1 VAHVEEYLMA
11 LMLSAVLFAMAGF
24 FLLLTVAR
32 QRRNERQI
40 MSRLQGES
48 ARDSRVGSILRLL
61 GDSRF
66 GQRSV
71 SLDNEMQIL
80 LNRIGWRRTSQRSL
94 FAAFQISVPVVAV
107 CVVVAIQSLFFQDAT
122 YPLLPPMFALGLG
135 YLTPKRVLAMVAAHR
150 QKQVV
155 AEISTLIPLLRILF
169 ESGMAVEQAL
179 RVLSSEGNKLLPV
192 LSSELRVL
200 LVRVDSGL
208 ELGDELT
215 KVASVLAVDE
225 FSDTCVILN
234 QLIHQG
240 GGAMKSLLALKQLI
254 DDRRLTR
261 LQEYI
266 SKLSAKMSVVMMVFL
281 FPALLIVLAGPG
293 FIAIGKALSSH

>member
-1 VAHVEEYLMA
+1 MA
-11 LMLSAVLFAMAGF
+11 LMLSAVLFAVAGL
-24 FLLLTVAR
+24 FLLLSVAR
-32 QRRNERQI
+32 QRRNQRQV
-40 MSRLQGES
+40 MARLQGQT
-48 ARDSRVGSILRLL
+48 ARDSRVGILLRVL
-61 GDSRF
+61 GDSRV

-71 SLDNEMQIL
+71 SLDSETQML
-80 LNRIGWRRTSQRSL
+80 LNRIGWRRASQRSL
-94 FAAFQISVPVVAV
+94 FAASQIGVPIVAV
-107 CVVVAIQSLFFQDAT
+107 CLVLLIQSLFFKDVS
-122 YPLLPPMFALGLG
+122 YPFMAPMFALGLG
-135 YLTPKRVLAMVAAHR
+135 YLAPKRILAAAAARR
-150 QKQVV
+150 QKKTVT
-155 AEISTLIPLLRILF
+155 EISTFIPLLRILF

-179 RVLSSEGNKLLPV
+179 RVLSNEGRRLLPV
-192 LSSELRVL
+192 MSSELRL
-200 LVRVDSGL
+200 MLVRIDSGL
-208 ELGDELT
+208 ELGDELN
-215 KVASVLAVDE
+215 KVAAVLAVDE

-293 FIAIGKALSSH
+293 FVAIGKALGTH

>member
-1 VAHVEEYLMA
+1 MA
-11 LMLSAVLFAMAGF
+11 LMLSAVLFAAAGL
-24 FLLLTVAR
+24 FLLLSVAR
-32 QRRNERQI
+32 QRRNQRQV
-40 MSRLQGES
+40 MARLQGQT
-48 ARDSRVGSILRLL
+48 ARDSRVGILLRVL

-71 SLDNEMQIL
+71 SLDSETQML
-80 LNRIGWRRTSQRSL
+80 LNRIGWRRASQRSL
-94 FAAFQISVPVVAV
+94 FAASQIGVPIVAV
-107 CVVVAIQSLFFQDAT
+107 CLVLLIQSLFFKDLS
-122 YPLLPPMFALGLG
+122 YPFMAPMFALGLG
-135 YLTPKRVLAMVAAHR
+135 YLAPKRILAAAAARR
-150 QKQVV
+150 QRKTVT
-155 AEISTLIPLLRILF
+155 EISTFIPLLRILF

-179 RVLSSEGNKLLPV
+179 RVLSNEGRRLLPV
-192 LSSELRVL
+192 MSSELRL
-200 LVRVDSGL
+200 MLVRIDSGL
-208 ELGDELT
+208 ELGDELN
-215 KVASVLAVDE
+215 KVAAVLAVDE

-293 FIAIGKALSSH
+293 FVAIGKALGTH

>member
-1 VAHVEEYLMA
+1 MA
-11 LMLSAVLFAMAGF
+11 LMLSALLFAAAGF
-24 FLLLTVAR
+24 FLMLSVAR
-32 QRRNERQI
+32 QRRNARQI
-40 MSRLQGES
+40 MSRLHGEV
-48 ARDSRVGSILRLL
+48 ARDSRVGSLLRLL

-71 SLDNEMQIL
+71 SLDSETQIL
-80 LNRIGWRRTSQRSL
+80 LNRIGWRRASQRSL
-94 FAAFQISVPVVAV
+94 FAACQVGVPIVAV
-107 CVVVAIQSLFFQDAT
+107 CVVMLIQTLFFSDVE
-122 YPLLPPMFALGLG
+122 YPVMAPLFAVGLG
-135 YLTPKRVLAMVAAHR
+135 YLAPKRVLAAAAARR
-150 QKQVV
+150 QKRTV
-155 AEISTLIPLLRILF
+155 AEIGTFIPLLRILF

-179 RVLSSEGNKLLPV
+179 RVLSSEGSKLLPV
-192 LSSELRVL
+192 LSSELRVM
-200 LVRVDSGL
+200 LVRIDSGL

-293 FIAIGKALSSH
+293 FIAIGKALGSH